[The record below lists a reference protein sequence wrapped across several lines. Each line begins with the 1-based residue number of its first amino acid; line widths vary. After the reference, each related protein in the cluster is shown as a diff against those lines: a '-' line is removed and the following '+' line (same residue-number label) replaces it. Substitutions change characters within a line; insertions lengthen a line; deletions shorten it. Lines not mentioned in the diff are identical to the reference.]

1 MTRKLALL
9 DDYQDVERDV
19 ANWGD
24 LPGWEVHSIRR
35 HLRGRE
41 LAAELTGFTAVVA
54 MRERT
59 AFDRE
64 LLERLPNLELL
75 VTTGARNASIDLGA
89 AADLDITVCGTG
101 SSPAAAPELTWAL
114 LMAAVR
120 DIPGQQAALREG
132 RWQTGVGGELA
143 GRTLGILGLGKIG
156 TRIAGYARAF
166 GMDVLAWSQNL
177 TAEGADAAGTRLV
190 DKRTLFAE
198 SDIVTVTTRLS
209 ERTRH
214 LVGRA
219 ELEALGPDGLLVNTS
234 RGGIVDTDALVEAL
248 HDGDLGGAALDVFD
262 DEPLQPGHQLLKA
275 PRTLLTPHI
284 GYVTREQYRIFYRDA
299 LEDVRAW
306 EAGSPLRVIT
316 A

>member
-9 DDYQDVERDV
+9 DDYQDVARDV
-19 ANWGD
+19 ANWED
-24 LPGWEVHSIRR
+24 LSGWEVHPIRR

-41 LAAELTGFTAVVA
+41 LAAALAGFTAVVA

-59 AFDRE
+59 AFDRD
-64 LLERLPNLELL
+64 LLQQLPELELL
-75 VTTGARNASIDLGA
+75 VTTGARNASIDVA
-89 AADLDITVCGTG
+89 AANEAGITVCGTG
-101 SSPAAAPELTWAL
+101 ASPAAAPELTWAL
-114 LMAAVR
+114 IMAAVR

-132 RWQTGVGGELA
+132 RWQTGVGRELA

-166 GMDVLAWSQNL
+166 GMDVLAWSANL
-177 TAEGADAAGTRLV
+177 TDELAAAAGARRV
-190 DKRTLFAE
+190 DKRDLFAE
-198 SDIVTVTTRLS
+198 SDIVVVTTRLS

-234 RGGIVDTDALVEAL
+234 RGGVVDTDALLGAL
-248 HDGDLGGAALDVFD
+248 AEGDLGGAALDVYD
-262 DEPLQPGHQLLKA
+262 DEPLQPGHRLLDA

-284 GYVTREQYRIFYRDA
+284 GYVTREQYRIFYQDA
-299 LEDVRAW
+299 LEDVQAW
-306 EAGSPLRVIT
+306 AAGAPVRVIT
-316 A
+316 G